1 MKSIENE
8 NYVDINYLANAFNF
22 SRKTMYVK
30 IKKLINLGKIKYRK
44 IKINESFSKL
54 EVLEKDV
61 CENISRNKKVEQSK
75 KYDGSKK
82 KTILNIINNLKS
94 ENIDVTGKNI
104 KEELVKIGISAS
116 DPYVWNIL
124 KDWKAKNNIVEIN
137 SKKSEKNNVFFKMDS
152 ILNAFELEKND
163 NFTAS
168 YLQELKEKF
177 HSVDNALE
185 QINLS
190 SEIYNEFKNSCDLN
204 DEQAEWVHMCFVD
217 SLKKIFTFLKG

>member
-22 SRKTMYVK
+22 SRRTMYNK
-30 IKKLINLGKIKYRK
+30 IKKLIDLGKIKYRK
-44 IKINESFSKL
+44 TKINESFSKL

-61 CENISRNKKVEQSK
+61 YENISRNKQSK

-82 KTILNIINNLKS
+82 KTILNIIDKLKS
-94 ENIDVTGKNI
+94 QNVEVTAKNI

-116 DPYVWNIL
+116 YPYIWVIM
-124 KDWKAKNNIVEIN
+124 KDWKVKNNIVEIN
-137 SKKSEKNNVFFKMDS
+137 SKKSEKNNVFFKMEC
-152 ILNAFELEKND
+152 ILNAFELEKNN
-163 NFTAS
+163 NFTVS
-168 YLQELKEKF
+168 HLKKLKEKF

-190 SEIYNEFKNSCDLN
+190 NEIYNEFKNSCDLN